1 MVQLVKS
8 ASVQTAYLHL
18 DGYTTGSY
26 TVKVENVLTDFSKS
40 KLQAVSAVTNGRSS
54 AVLIP
59 MNEWYDNAQLHEGM
73 YILTVYSGSTVY
85 ATRLAYIRDS
95 AGAFSESDYT
105 GYNGTDSNI
114 YKVYEQ

>member
-26 TVKVENVLTDFSKS
+26 TVKVENVLTDFSKT